1 MTQTPQFNS
10 FTTQPLDALAQ
21 QQPSQGQTAPGLDL
35 SDIPDSFTP
44 FSASWFPNKKKLTR
58 IVAII
63 IILAL
68 GIALYFI
75 WHTPASTNSSP
86 VITQQNFNGTS
97 SNSSVN
103 TNSPLTTNGNL
114 HVYVV
119 GAVKHQGVYTLP
131 AGARVYQLIQAA
143 GGTLPNAD
151 LIALNLAAP
160 LHDGQEVYVTRIGEK
175 PPTYVGGVPG
185 PGTSGS
191 ATAGQLVNINTVSAD
206 EMRQSLH
213 ISSTTA
219 QSIVN
224 YRLQHGPFT
233 SIDQL
238 QPAVSKSIYDKVK
251 DLITV

>member
-10 FTTQPLDALAQ
+10 FTTQPLDALVQ
-21 QQPSQGQTAPGLDL
+21 QQPLQGQTASESDL
-35 SDIPDSFTP
+35 SDTPESFTP
-44 FSASWFPNKKKLTR
+44 ISASRFPNKRKLTR

-86 VITQQNFNGTS
+86 AITQQNFSGTS

-103 TNSPLTTNGNL
+103 TSSPLTTNGNL

-119 GAVKHQGVYTLP
+119 GAIKHPGVYILP
-131 AGARVYQLIQAA
+131 TGARIYLLLQDA
-143 GGTLPNAD
+143 GGPLPNAD
-151 LIALNLAAP
+151 LVALNLAAP
-160 LHDGQEVYVTRIGEK
+160 LSDGEEVYVTAIGEK

-185 PGTSGS
+185 PSTTGS
-191 ATAGQLVNINTVSAD
+191 ATTGQLVNINTASVD
-206 EMRQSLH
+206 EMRQNLH
-213 ISSTTA
+213 ISATTA

-224 YRLQHGPFT
+224 YRQQNGPFT

-238 QPAVSKSIYDKVK
+238 QLVISKTIYTKIK
-251 DLITV
+251 GLITV

>member
-1 MTQTPQFNS
+1 MTQTPQFQN

-21 QQPSQGQTAPGLDL
+21 QQPSQAQTAPEADL
-35 SDIPDSFTP
+35 SDLPETVTHV
-44 FSASWFPNKKKLTR
+44 SASRFPLKRKFTR

-75 WHTPASTNSSP
+75 WRTPASTNPAP
-86 VITQQNFNGTS
+86 VITQQNFGGNS
-97 SNSSVN
+97 SNSSGS
-103 TNSPLTTNGNL
+103 TGSSLTTNGDI

-119 GAVKHQGVYTLP
+119 GAVKHPGVYMLP
-131 AGARVYQLIQAA
+131 AGARVYMLLQAA
-143 GGTLPNAD
+143 GGALPNAN

-160 LHDGQEVYVTRIGEK
+160 LNDGEEVYVLVNGEK

-185 PGTSGS
+185 PGASGS
-191 ATAGQLVNINTVSAD
+191 ATNGQLVNINTASAD

-213 ISSTTA
+213 ISTTTA

-224 YRLQHGPFT
+224 YRQQNGPFT

-238 QPAVSKSIYDKVK
+238 QLAVSKSIYDKIK
-251 DLITV
+251 GLITV

>member
-21 QQPSQGQTAPGLDL
+21 QQPSQGQIVSETEC
-35 SDIPDSFTP
+35 SDTPDSFTP
-44 FSASWFPNKKKLTR
+44 FSASRFPNKKKLTR
-58 IVAII
+58 IVAIVV
-63 IILAL
+63 ILAL

-191 ATAGQLVNINTVSAD
+191 ATAGQLVNINTASAAD
-206 EMRQSLH
+206 LQQKLH
-213 ISSTTA
+213 LSAKSA
-219 QSIVN
+219 QDIIN
-224 YRLQHGPFT
+224 YRQQHGPFR

-238 QPAVSKSIYDKVK
+238 LQVVSQTIYNKIK
-251 DLITV
+251 GQITV

>member
-21 QQPSQGQTAPGLDL
+21 QQPSQGQIVSETEF
-35 SDIPDSFTP
+35 SDTPDSFTP
-44 FSASWFPNKKKLTR
+44 FSASRFPNKKKLTR
-58 IVAII
+58 IVAIVV
-63 IILAL
+63 ILAL

-119 GAVKHQGVYTLP
+119 GAIKHPGVYILP
-131 AGARVYQLIQAA
+131 TGARVYLLLQDA
-143 GGTLPNAD
+143 GGPLPNAN
-151 LIALNLAAP
+151 LVALNLAAP
-160 LHDGQEVYVTRIGEK
+160 LSDGEEIYVTRIGEK
-175 PPTYVGGVPG
+175 PPTYIGGVPG
-185 PGTSGS
+185 PGTTESS
-191 ATAGQLVNINTVSAD
+191 NTGQLVNINTASAD
-206 EMRQSLH
+206 EMRQNLH

>member
-1 MTQTPQFNS
+1 MTQAPQFNS

-21 QQPSQGQTAPGLDL
+21 QQPSQGQIVSETEF
-35 SDIPDSFTP
+35 SDTPDSFTS
-44 FSASWFPNKKKLTR
+44 FTASRFPNKKKLTR

-75 WHTPASTNSSP
+75 WHTPASTNPSP

-103 TNSPLTTNGNL
+103 TSSPLTTNGNL

-119 GAVKHQGVYTLP
+119 GAIKHPGVYVLP
-131 AGARVYQLIQAA
+131 GGARVYLLLQDA
-143 GGTLPNAD
+143 GGPLPNAD
-151 LIALNLAAP
+151 LVALNLAAP
-160 LHDGQEVYVTRIGEK
+160 LSDGEEVYVTRIGEK
-175 PPTYVGGVPG
+175 PPTYIGGVPG
-185 PGTSGS
+185 PGTTGS
-191 ATAGQLVNINTVSAD
+191 ATTGQLVNINTASVD
-206 EMRQSLH
+206 EMRQSLR
-213 ISSTTA
+213 ISATTA

-238 QPAVSKSIYDKVK
+238 QLAVSKSIYDKVK
-251 DLITV
+251 GLITV